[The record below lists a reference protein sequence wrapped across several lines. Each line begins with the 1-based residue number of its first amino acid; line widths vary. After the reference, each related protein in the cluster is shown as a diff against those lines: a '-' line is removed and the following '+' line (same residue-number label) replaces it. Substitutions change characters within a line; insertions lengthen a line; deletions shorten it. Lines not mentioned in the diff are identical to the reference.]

1 MSFLLIMDKNKYP
14 IGVFEMPQMIT
25 QEQITTYIKE
35 LWQFPYLLEE
45 AVAAYPPN
53 ILNLTYR
60 EGGWT
65 IAQIVHHLA
74 DVNMNSFI
82 RCKLALTEE
91 NPIVKPYEETLWATI
106 SEARDFYIAS
116 SLYIINGVHWRWYN
130 LLKSLSPQD
139 FEKTYRNPQ
148 SGQTVSIK
156 QEIVKSVWHG
166 KHHLAHIKL
175 AKEIRIVSRIL

>member
-1 MSFLLIMDKNKYP
+1 MDEVRYP
-14 IGVFEMPQMIT
+14 IGAFELPKEIT
-25 QEQITTYIKE
+25 QKHIDIYIEE
-35 LWQFPYLLEE
+35 LRCFPYLLEE
-45 AVAAYPPN
+45 AVKQFPPN

-91 NPIVKPYEETLWATI
+91 NPIVKTYEENLWAETL
-106 SEARDFYIAS
+106 EAKDFHIAP
-116 SLYIINGVHWRWYN
+116 SLYIINGVHWRWWK
-130 LLKSLSPQD
+130 LLRALTPTD
-139 FEKTYRNPQ
+139 FEKTYRHPQ
-148 SGQTVSIK
+148 SGQKVSLK
-156 QEIVKSVWHG
+156 QEIAKNIWHG

-175 AKEIRIVSRIL
+175 AKELQISNNKL